1 MMRSQTNIKY
11 ILTVENICVYI
22 YEMFTKN
29 VQPDKQ
35 VTIAVALPVM

>member
-1 MMRSQTNIKY
+1 MMHGQTNIKY

-22 YEMFTKN
+22 YEKFTKK

-35 VTIAVALPVM
+35 VTIEEALPVM